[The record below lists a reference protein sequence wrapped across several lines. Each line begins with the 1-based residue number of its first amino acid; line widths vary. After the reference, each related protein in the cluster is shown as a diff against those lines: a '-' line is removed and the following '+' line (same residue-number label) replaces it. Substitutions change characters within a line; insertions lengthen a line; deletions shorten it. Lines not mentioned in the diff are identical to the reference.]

1 MTTTVALLSRSA
13 DMRPLQALFAER
25 APGMPCFVWPDE
37 RALGAEVAVC
47 WDPPRGI
54 YASMPNL
61 RLVHS
66 VAAGVDNLVEDQD
79 LRGLPLCR
87 VVDPQQAQGM
97 LQYVLWSTLFFHR
110 RFDQARSS
118 QAHTHWAR
126 LIPIPTQEFRIGVMG
141 LGEIGNHV
149 ALGLAE
155 FGYPVSGWK
164 RTQAELEG
172 IDTFAG
178 NAQLPAFLADLQ
190 LLVCLL
196 PLTAQTRGLLN
207 RQTFEALPQGAS
219 LVHCGR
225 GPQLVEPDLLA
236 ALDSGHLNGAVLDV
250 FSVEPLPGESTLWH
264 HPRVVVTPHM
274 ATSPVFDVSVRQVLD
289 NVSRLEAGLE
299 LTGCV
304 DPIRGY

>member
-1 MTTTVALLSRSA
+1 
-13 DMRPLQALFAER
+13 
-25 APGMPCFVWPDE
+25 
-37 RALGAEVAVC
+37 VAVC

-54 YASMPNL
+54 YASMPHL

-87 VVDPQQAQGM
+87 VVDPQQARGM
-97 LQYVLWSTLFFHR
+97 LQYVLWSTLYFHR

-118 QAHTHWAR
+118 QAKSHWVRPVPA
-126 LIPIPTQEFRIGVMG
+126 PTEDFRIGVMG
-141 LGEIGNHV
+141 LGEIGSQV
-149 ALGLAE
+149 ARGLAE
-155 FGYPVSGWK
+155 FGYSVSGWK
-164 RTQAELEG
+164 RTQAELDG

-178 NAQLPAFLADLQ
+178 NAQLPDFLADLQ

-196 PLTAQTRGLLN
+196 PLTAQTEGLLN
-207 RQTFEALPQGAS
+207 RQTFEALPRGAS

-236 ALDSGHLNGAVLDV
+236 ALDSGRLNGAVLDV
-250 FSVEPLPGESTLWH
+250 FSVEPLPEHSALWS

-274 ATSPVFDVSVRQVLD
+274 ATVPVFDVSVRQILD
-289 NVSRLEAGLE
+289 NVSRLEAGDY

-304 DPIRGY
+304 DPTRGY